1 MVDERV
7 THLVDDGGGGLT
19 LESWLSAWC
28 VLMGGQRGRRRMK
41 QRRLTEGGLDDG
53 DLGGCCVETGES
65 APVVDD
71 ESGANDL

>member
-1 MVDERV
+1 
-7 THLVDDGGGGLT
+7 
-19 LESWLSAWC
+19 
-28 VLMGGQRGRRRMK
+28 MK